1 MPAILVLPMA
11 ENMTTFTNFAEKVNQ
26 VSENKCKLEVSIME
40 SKQTEKLAKM
50 TKEMNDLKHEL
61 SQLKPKR
68 GKRDAMKEAGRNSPK
83 AKLTK
88 CDSPREASRENIEPK
103 RRAKSGESMEVRAEN
118 ERINNLQ
125 RRYSCKLGDES
136 TLQVKK
142 PLSVKTKSQIR

>member
-61 SQLKPKR
+61 SQLKPRR
-68 GKRDAMKEAGRNSPK
+68 GKRDAVKEAGRNSPK

-88 CDSPREASRENIEPK
+88 CESPKENNGENIEPK
-103 RRAKSGESMEVRAEN
+103 RRTKSGDSMDKRAEN
-118 ERINNLQ
+118 ERIVNLQ
-125 RRYSCKLGDES
+125 RRYSCQLGDES
-136 TLQVKK
+136 TLQVKR
-142 PLSVKTKSQIR
+142 PVPTKTKGTKI